1 MSDDSDGLSPYELQR
16 VANIQRNNQYFVQ
29 LQVPIIPH
37 PVAQAHRQATP
48 GQRMPAAAS
57 TRAAVSTVQT
67 RTGLRSTA
75 PLSSTFG
82 EIRSAP
88 NGPSVHMGPASRG
101 PVRAR
106 QLSPDGRQ
114 SSDVRD
120 STADAARPATTLVA
134 RAQAWCKQK
143 ATQLGTGAC
152 SWCTTQQELC
162 LHVWTDCPEK
172 EYTTANASNGNQFMN
187 HLTTGMKCFIVCK
200 VLLFVI
206 LLVFLQPLRGIKNL
220 MTTWLFFDLKLFF
233 DSFIGQ
239 HIMPCVFNTKTKKN
253 LSKTD
258 DWQLRP
264 EMKLLQLYI
273 RLAFCLFLGAGL
285 LEVYIQDT
293 QCLAMQYILYLI
305 MYYVLA
311 DLADHTRHNV
321 LNVFSIV
328 YCMFVWHQ
336 NDNFSGF
343 IFIVPCCMSLMV
355 HVMMDNCFDKLSLQN
370 YSTNMLNKK
379 NEVVVDGDEMEHR
392 LDSVSFVRN
401 FTPSDRFE
409 MRLFVVCISFCSM
422 IRTAFWMQKYDIYM
436 DNNLYVSIFMLSH
449 CFASLL
455 ELCLCADVNVGL
467 NAFLMPCAVS
477 RTGCL
482 RMVAEFVYFLCS
494 TQLKSMLSL
503 EENAF
508 DEIEKA
514 AQMPNV
520 KKACVCIVIF
530 VQALQL
536 LQMVFAHSYCT
547 VDRAEMLL
555 GMKSANLLL
564 LKAAMKTCLD
574 DYCFYF
580 SLVVSVMM
588 FEALRDDSM
597 IAVIIVLTFIASM
610 TYSNRSLKVFE
621 WCKKDTSTTY
631 HLYIR
636 NLTVHGVFTTD
647 NCKALRIFFSQ
658 VGRIAVDYIVYCFGS
673 TVVICFAYVFNL
685 WKVRDGLTEYAACG
699 ILIVPLAFIL
709 LFKLSYAKDNEK
721 QWAMGVEQSEDN
733 ETRTQAFNARWMNE
747 VRKYMTPCKVQTNA
761 DIMRNSDV
769 VPTGIDVRGRGQ
781 PNLPDI
787 LKAIKAGK
795 SKKAHVTAQ
804 FLKPARFVDVTVDVQ
819 VFRVVAWKIDIEE
832 PWTSAD
838 TWTLPQQMLMGVI
851 AIIHGGVK
859 FDQRMFNQANLSD
872 SLLAAA
878 NNGQLRFQDMHGN
891 QQEDHQFFDRYT
903 EAINSLHEVK
913 DKKLCCED
921 VRCSCQDKLAEN
933 AHFCQLWANL
943 AEPPQEAALNGLL
956 QLFVIPADN
965 DSKLPS
971 LPAAGFFSSA
981 LAFVGLPPKR

>member
-1 MSDDSDGLSPYELQR
+1 MSDDSDHSDGPSPYELER
-16 VANIQRNNQYFVQ
+16 LATIRRNRQY
-29 LQVPIIPH
+29 LDSLNVPLLPAI
-37 PVAQAHRQATP
+37 PVAQARGPATP
-48 GQRMPAAAS
+48 GRRQPAAATS
-57 TRAAVSTVQT
+57 RAASSAVQT
-67 RTGLRSTA
+67 RAGQRSA
-75 PLSSTFG
+75 TFG
-82 EIRSAP
+82 EIPSAA
-88 NGPSVHMGPASRG
+88 NGPSVRVGPASTG

-106 QLSPDGRQ
+106 QLSPGGRQ
-114 SSDVRD
+114 SPDVHG
-120 STADAARPATTLVA
+120 TADAARPATTLVA

-152 SWCTTQQELC
+152 SWCRTKQALC
-162 LHVWTDCPEK
+162 SRVWTNCPEK

-187 HLTTGMKCFIVCK
+187 HLTTGMKCFISCK

-206 LLVFLQPLRGIKNL
+206 LLVFLEPLRGIKNL
-220 MTTWLFFDLKLFF
+220 MTTWLFFDLNLFF

-239 HIMPCVFNTKTKKN
+239 HIMPCVFNTKTKKD

-264 EMKLLQLYI
+264 EMELLQFYI

-336 NDNFSGF
+336 NDNFCGF

-355 HVMMDNCFDKLSLQN
+355 HVMMEICVDKLSLQN

-379 NEVVVDGDEMEHR
+379 NEVVVDGDELQHR

-401 FTPSDRFE
+401 LSVNDRFE

-422 IRTAFWMQKYDIYM
+422 VRTAFWMQKYDIYM
-436 DNNLYVSIFMLSH
+436 DNNPYVSIFMLSH

-503 EENAF
+503 GENAF
-508 DEIEKA
+508 DDIEKA

-536 LQMVFAHSYCT
+536 LQIACAHSYCT
-547 VDRAEMLL
+547 VDRPEMLL
-555 GMKSANLLL
+555 GMKSSNLLL
-564 LKAAMKTCLD
+564 LKAAMKTCLN
-574 DYCFYF
+574 DYCFYI
-580 SLVVSVMM
+580 SLAVSVMM

-597 IAVIIVLTFIASM
+597 IALIIVLTFIASM

-621 WCKKDTSTTY
+621 WCKNDTSTTY

-636 NLTVHGVFTTD
+636 NLTVHGVFNAD
-647 NCKALRIFFSQ
+647 NCKALRIFLSQ
-658 VGRIAVDYIVYCFGS
+658 VGRSALDYIVYFFGS
-673 TVVICFAYVFNL
+673 TVVMCLAYCFNL
-685 WKVRDGLTEYAACG
+685 WKVEGLTEYAACS
-699 ILIVPLAFIL
+699 ILIVPLAFI
-709 LFKLSYAKDNEK
+709 
-721 QWAMGVEQSEDN
+721 
-733 ETRTQAFNARWMNE
+733 
-747 VRKYMTPCKVQTNA
+747 
-761 DIMRNSDV
+761 
-769 VPTGIDVRGRGQ
+769 
-781 PNLPDI
+781 
-787 LKAIKAGK
+787 
-795 SKKAHVTAQ
+795 
-804 FLKPARFVDVTVDVQ
+804 
-819 VFRVVAWKIDIEE
+819 
-832 PWTSAD
+832 
-838 TWTLPQQMLMGVI
+838 
-851 AIIHGGVK
+851 
-859 FDQRMFNQANLSD
+859 
-872 SLLAAA
+872 
-878 NNGQLRFQDMHGN
+878 
-891 QQEDHQFFDRYT
+891 
-903 EAINSLHEVK
+903 
-913 DKKLCCED
+913 
-921 VRCSCQDKLAEN
+921 
-933 AHFCQLWANL
+933 
-943 AEPPQEAALNGLL
+943 
-956 QLFVIPADN
+956 
-965 DSKLPS
+965 
-971 LPAAGFFSSA
+971 
-981 LAFVGLPPKR
+981 